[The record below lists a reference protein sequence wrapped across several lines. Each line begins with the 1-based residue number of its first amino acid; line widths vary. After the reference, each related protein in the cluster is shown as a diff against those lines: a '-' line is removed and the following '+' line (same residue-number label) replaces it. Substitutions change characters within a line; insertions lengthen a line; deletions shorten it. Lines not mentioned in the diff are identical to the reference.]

1 MEQEYINSF
10 EEDAGRPLI
19 DQSHLDYLEG
29 VARQESL
36 FRNFIM
42 MCVAFALNHG
52 CVVSSLA
59 YSSDELGDELTD
71 FGNGT
76 LCVAYAV
83 SALVIAKPIVE
94 MVGPKY
100 GLVFGILGFGLYVL
114 GFSLACLVP
123 SGAWP
128 ILLISS
134 TIGGVAGGLLWAS
147 QGKYYAANSILYADA
162 VELPVEEINSKFAGI
177 FAGIYLGTEMVLALI
192 ASGVYFGYPDNAD
205 AIVFSLYSVVSLLST
220 FVMLGTSD
228 LDELGTWEWDTDEV
242 VYQMG
247 ATARLLTEDVRILL
261 MVPVQLTYG
270 FVGSFVPYYIFGTVV
285 NDSSNIGEE
294 YMGVLTAVVV
304 FAGAAI
310 AAPAAYV
317 AMKNGKHPAMLFGG
331 MFCVG

>member
-1 MEQEYINSF
+1 
-10 EEDAGRPLI
+10 
-19 DQSHLDYLEG
+19 
-29 VARQESL
+29 
-36 FRNFIM
+36 M

-52 CVVSSLA
+52 CVVSCLA
-59 YSSDELGDELTD
+59 YSSDELGDQLTD
-71 FGNGT
+71 YGNGT

-83 SALVIAKPIVE
+83 SALMIAKPIVE

-128 ILLISS
+128 ILILSS
-134 TIGGVAGGLLWAS
+134 VIGGVAGGLLWAS

-162 VELPVEEINSKFAGI
+162 VELPVEIINSKFAGI

-205 AIVFSLYSVVSLLST
+205 AIVFSLYSIVSLLST
-220 FVMLGTSD
+220 FVMLATSD
-228 LDELGTWEWDTDEV
+228 LDELGTWEWDTEEV

-261 MVPVQLTYG
+261 MIPFQLTYG

-304 FAGAAI
+304 FAAAAV
-310 AAPAAYV
+310 AAPAAYA
-317 AMKNGKHPAMLFGG
+317 AMKHGKHTAMLFGG
-331 MFCVG
+331 IFFICIRCVCCFFLV